1 MRFPRPFLLPL
12 ALFMSACGH
21 FGEESFPPLIAAARG
36 GDAAAIRA
44 LIRQGADPNLRAGH
58 HPWPALMHAV
68 HTNRPQAVLALL
80 DEGADPNG
88 ATPTGI
94 TVLMMAAG
102 YGRAAMVRE
111 LLRRGADPR
120 RTSPGGVS
128 ALSTAVG
135 GVPDIDRFT
144 AGQCQTGYAPLT
156 PGGGPGPEIAGHV
169 ERQTG
174 PPGSPGRRLLRGL
187 SDAGWARGRGTLTG
201 LYPRSILIFK
211 KCVAQEM
218 QGS

>member
-144 AGQCQTGYAPLT
+144 AGQCQTDTVRSLLEAAPDLKLPDT
-156 PGGGPGPEIAGHV
+156 LNGKLARLAARAGGCSEVLAMLDGRVGAG
-169 ERQTG
+169 R
-174 PPGSPGRRLLRGL
+174 
-187 SDAGWARGRGTLTG
+187 
-201 LYPRSILIFK
+201 
-211 KCVAQEM
+211 
-218 QGS
+218 